1 MKIFRADDG
10 GDLNSRWRCIMTD
23 KTRDFDSEARFWDEN
38 PGRVK
43 MARSVADAIMKNV
56 SISGEMDVLDFGC
69 GTGLLTLQFQPLVK
83 QITGADSS
91 QGMLDILAS
100 KIENLGFNN
109 VGLIHLEEGD
119 TSRLTGPY
127 DIVMSSMT
135 LHHVKNTGALIS
147 KFSGIVKPGGCLCL
161 ADLDPD
167 NGLFH
172 EDNTGV
178 FHNGFEREKLKA
190 EIASAGF
197 TDIKDVTAAEV
208 VKPGAD
214 GVERKFSVFMI
225 TGSKE

>member
-1 MKIFRADDG
+1 
-10 GDLNSRWRCIMTD
+10 MTTA

-43 MARSVADAIMKNV
+43 MASSVADAIMKNV
-56 SISGEMDVLDFGC
+56 SISSDMDVLDFGC

-109 VGLIHLEEGD
+109 VGLIHLEEGS
-119 TSRLTGPY
+119 TSRLKGPY

-135 LHHVKNTGALIS
+135 LHHVKDTGALVA
-147 KFSGIVKPGGCLCL
+147 KFGEIVKPGGFLCL

-178 FHNGFEREKLKA
+178 FHFGFDREMIKS
-190 EIASAGF
+190 EYVSAGF
-197 TDIKDVTAAEV
+197 TDIKDVTAVEV

-214 GVERKFSVFMI
+214 GVERKFTVFMI
-225 TGSKE
+225 YGRKK